1 MEFYIETYGCAANKS
16 DSEIIAGILK
26 SAGFNQTK
34 NIELADLIII
44 NTCVI
49 KQPTENKILERI
61 REIQK
66 KFKKKKILITG
77 CMPSAYPEILRKNFP
92 ELSMISGNRTT
103 EILKVVRKM
112 LDGKRVEL
120 LGENK
125 KEKVCLPKIREN
137 KVIDIVQICSGC
149 LGNCAYCGGKLA
161 KGQLFSYS
169 IENIVK
175 EIKSAKEQGC
185 KEFWLTGQ
193 DVSCYGF
200 DSGSNLSELIKKIL
214 EIRGKYF
221 IRIGMLNP
229 IHLLKII
236 DNFLKVCEDERIFK
250 FFHIPVQSGS
260 DKVLREMNRN
270 YAVKDFEFI
279 VKKIRNKF
287 KRATIWTDIIVGY
300 PTETEEDFQ
309 KSINLLKKVK
319 PDWTNVSKFGV
330 RRKTKAAR
338 LKPLDSEVVKERS
351 IILSE
356 LAKKI
361 SIEQNKKWLN
371 WEGEILI
378 DEFFKGRNF
387 AYKSIHLN
395 SKEIGKFVKVR
406 INRIDG
412 LKLFGEILDS

>member
-1 MEFYIETYGCAANKS
+1 
-16 DSEIIAGILK
+16 
-26 SAGFNQTK
+26 
-34 NIELADLIII
+34 
-44 NTCVI
+44 
-49 KQPTENKILERI
+49 
-61 REIQK
+61 
-66 KFKKKKILITG
+66 
-77 CMPSAYPEILRKNFP
+77 
-92 ELSMISGNRTT
+92 
-103 EILKVVRKM
+103 
-112 LDGKRVEL
+112 
-120 LGENK
+120 
-125 KEKVCLPKIREN
+125 
-137 KVIDIVQICSGC
+137 
-149 LGNCAYCGGKLA
+149 
-161 KGQLFSYS
+161 
-169 IENIVK
+169 
-175 EIKSAKEQGC
+175 
-185 KEFWLTGQ
+185 
-193 DVSCYGF
+193 
-200 DSGSNLSELIKKIL
+200 L

-229 IHLLKII
+229 THLLKII

-287 KRATIWTDIIVGY
+287 KMATIWTDIIVGY

-309 KSINLLKKVK
+309 KSLNLLKKVK